1 MSFFI
6 SVAFVINAKSRYF
19 THFACFVIA
28 HCRTFVLPASRFL
41 ACVHFRSS
49 YQRVDFIDTLR
60 PQKLVLRSV
69 FILIYIQN
77 YSICSGILA
86 ASALLVYSSLLVTSH
101 IHFIY
106 SGTGGQ
112 SCTVSSS
119 ISRYACLS
127 QNGKTSISSI

>member
-1 MSFFI
+1 MSIFI

-60 PQKLVLRSV
+60 LQKYYLQSVGFIIQTFRGFCNYFLRNLQKLHRPYKL
-69 FILIYIQN
+69 
-77 YSICSGILA
+77 
-86 ASALLVYSSLLVTSH
+86 
-101 IHFIY
+101 
-106 SGTGGQ
+106 
-112 SCTVSSS
+112 
-119 ISRYACLS
+119 
-127 QNGKTSISSI
+127 